1 LLLQNKNIKL
11 ILNYTCGP
19 LVFCILLFS
28 INNQLHQ
35 QSNWHSS
42 IERLQSVLNSG
53 AILNM
58 VIVFFLMMLNW
69 GIEAVKWREALKVLS
84 RISINKSLK
93 AVFSGN
99 ALAFFTPNRT
109 GEYLGRMMYLK
120 NDEMVSSVA
129 LTIMCGIAQLTV
141 TLFAGC
147 AGLYYAKERAIAYF
161 GGDIMP
167 WLNIG
172 MSCVLFAAIV
182 LTIFYFRIAFIAK
195 WTTGRRWAYRWGEHI
210 RVLEDVNATIL
221 CSILSL
227 SVARYV
233 VFIVQYYLLFRVF
246 AVDVNW
252 WQAFWAV
259 SLLFLVIAVM
269 PSLGFLSELGI
280 RWQAGIQVMQLF
292 SSNVTGIFAT
302 SLSIW
307 IINLVIPA
315 LVGGVMLLALKLF
328 VNKDLNRPAFK

>member
-1 LLLQNKNIKL
+1 
-11 ILNYTCGP
+11 
-19 LVFCILLFS
+19 
-28 INNQLHQ
+28 
-35 QSNWHSS
+35 
-42 IERLQSVLNSG
+42 LNSG
-53 AILNM
+53 AILKIL
-58 VIVFFLMMLNW
+58 IVLFLMMLNW
-69 GIEAVKWREALKVLS
+69 AIEAVKWKEALKVLS
-84 RISINKSLK
+84 HVSINKSLK

-109 GEYLGRMMYLK
+109 GEYLGRMIYLK
-120 NDEMVSSVA
+120 NDEKVPSVP
-129 LTIMCGIAQLTV
+129 LTIMCGIAQLSI

-147 AGLYYAKERAIAYF
+147 AGLYYAKERATAYF
-161 GGDIMP
+161 GGASMT

-172 MSCVLFAAIV
+172 VCCVLLVAIV

-195 WTTGRRWAYRWGEHI
+195 WTSERKWAGRLGGHL

-221 CSILSL
+221 CWILSL
-227 SVARYV
+227 SIARYV
-233 VFIVQYYLLFRVF
+233 VFIVQYYLLFSVF

-259 SLLFLVIAVM
+259 SLLFLIIAVI

-307 IINLVIPA
+307 IVNLVIPA
-315 LVGGVMLLALKLF
+315 LIGGVMLLALKLF
-328 VNKDLNRPAFK
+328 VNKDLNQTGF